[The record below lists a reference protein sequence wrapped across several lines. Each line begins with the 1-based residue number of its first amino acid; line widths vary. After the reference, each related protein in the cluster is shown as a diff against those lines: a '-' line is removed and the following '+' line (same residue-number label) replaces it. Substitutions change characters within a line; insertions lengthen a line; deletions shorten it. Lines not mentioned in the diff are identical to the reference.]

1 MLSTEQNQTHS
12 DARPADVPAV
22 KCVPFSPLPAA
33 PVLLCNTEDY
43 TYNDRSGQS
52 ALGDAKKNMAL
63 TRSIT

>member
-1 MLSTEQNQTHS
+1 MTFGTRMDCDTAGGEEQNQTASLHS

-43 TYNDRSGQS
+43 SYNDRS
-52 ALGDAKKNMAL
+52 
-63 TRSIT
+63 